1 MSNSSYV
8 NYTKISPHRN
18 SPRNHVI
25 DKITIHHMAGNIS
38 VETCGNVFQTREASS
53 NYGIDSDGRVGMYVE
68 EKDRSW
74 ASSSKSND
82 NRAVTIEVAD
92 NVYGGNWGCS
102 NEAMTKLILL
112 CADICK
118 RNGIKQ
124 LNYTG
129 DTSGN
134 LTLHKWFIPTDCP
147 GAYLESQMPKIAS
160 EVNKVIQ
167 NGPSN
172 YSWNGSSTTTST
184 KTNTVKESEC
194 TVNLPILRKGS
205 ENGYVKTLQ
214 ILLNKYNN
222 AHLDEDGIFGN
233 ATYNAVV
240 AYQKDRK
247 LDVDGIVG
255 AQTWGQLLK

>member
-25 DKITIHHMAGNIS
+25 DKITIHHMAGDLS

-53 NYGIDSDGRVGMYVE
+53 NYGIDSKGRVGMYVE
-68 EKDRSW
+68 EKDRAWTS
-74 ASSSKSND
+74 ANKAND

-134 LTLHKWFIPTDCP
+134 LTLHKWFIATDCP
-147 GAYLESQMPKIAS
+147 GAYLESQMSKIAS
-160 EVNKVIQ
+160 EVNRVIQ
-167 NGPSN
+167 NGPEN
-172 YSWNGSSTTTST
+172 YTWGNTNSVV
-184 KTNTVKESEC
+184 KTNTVKTKESEC

-205 ENGYVKTLQ
+205 ESGYVKTLQ

-222 AHLDEDGIFGN
+222 ARLVEDGEFGP
-233 ATYNAVV
+233 ATDAAVR
-240 AYQKDRK
+240 AYQKSRK

-255 AQTWGQLLK
+255 SQTWGQLLK